1 LKTGIALIVV
11 LQIILLNV
19 YASTQGASV
28 DNSLMGIVL
37 DEKGSPVGN
46 ASVTVWSNRQM
57 VTSGKSGSDG
67 RFDIDVKPDALYTVF
82 VFADDET
89 TPGID
94 YLPSRIDASPSNG
107 REMVFNL
114 SPAASLMLTGDVQ
127 FVESEQLPI
136 SFSYVV
142 IDPSGQTISI
152 GGFQLKY
159 GSSPES
165 QSLLLGLDPT
175 HLIVPANLP
184 FMLMGN
190 FSLFTASALVHR
202 TFVID
207 TAGHFVLGKGDEVA
221 VDVRRY
227 SLSSN
232 IGIIEDLYGGVES
245 RMSEMESVG
254 FYLEAERAKA
264 SNAERLLSES
274 KYLLAQDR
282 LVDSFDAA
290 KRSFIEL
297 RQIMTGLTN
306 SYGDAI
312 FSVYIIIFLLGFASV
327 TIAFLMTNGD
337 RSKFI
342 WSSIVSVM
350 AFSSLYVAYPG
361 STIISP
367 IVFVGS
373 AVAALLLSLTIAIL
387 FPKILKG
394 RESEEHI
401 SLRRLLVPIF
411 SIAKRNI
418 RRRRIRFVLTLSSIT
433 ALVMSF
439 VALTSFSE
447 GYGLIVTKVPGSGAP
462 HDGVMVRSSGFTEA
476 NPAFLSMT
484 DPGIAWLEKQPECR
498 ALSPKAENA
507 PFFQPI
513 ANLNQAPIFGVVG
526 INSTIE
532 TSVVDLRAVLRE
544 GDLPM
549 GDGVMIS
556 EELRMKLGVDVGD
569 ELHLDWM
576 PMRLVGVFDDNA
588 FRVIADLDGRDYVP
602 KKLVN
607 NNPQGEAPV
616 YVLTPC
622 EPSEVVVTDLSTAMR
637 IPLVGISRVDVA
649 VSEGF
654 DADAFASRL
663 ALERGYLAWA
673 SSPDGISLAR
683 LGGYLEGK
691 GIPLVVPW
699 VIVVLNVVVTML
711 NSMYERRREVHILS
725 SVGLNPAHIAG
736 IFVAESSI
744 IGIVGGGVGYLVGLG
759 IYRGMAIAQL
769 GLEVHQKISALWSLA
784 AIGVSMTAVFMGALL
799 ALKSSV
805 VITPSLTRR
814 WRIETD
820 RGDFT
825 EPWEISVPVKLS
837 PSEVDGFIGFMV
849 GALRDLE
856 DNQIRRTSSIKVSR
870 DAGGVATRI
879 EFVYKATQSIAE
891 NFYTKNAVLLERG
904 AEQISVRLLSY
915 GEQGWAHTTGSL
927 VRQIAIKWS
936 AARQTAIIPSSS

>member
-1 LKTGIALIVV
+1 MVF
-11 LQIILLNV
+11 LQIIILNV
-19 YASTQGASV
+19 YASTQGASS
-28 DNSLMGIVL
+28 DTSLRGVVL

-46 ASVTVWSNRQM
+46 ASVTIWFNRQM
-57 VTSGKSGSDG
+57 VASGKTGSDG
-67 RFDIDVKPDALYTVF
+67 CFYIDVKSNALYTVF

-94 YLPSRIDASPSNG
+94 YLPSRIDARPSNG
-107 REMVFNL
+107 TNLVFNL
-114 SPAASLMLTGDVQ
+114 SPAASLTLTGDVQ

-142 IDPSGQTISI
+142 IDPSGQTMTI

-159 GSSPES
+159 GSSPDT

-175 HLIVPANLP
+175 HLIVPANVP
-184 FMLMGN
+184 FMIMGN
-190 FSLFTASALVHR
+190 FSLFASSALVHR

-207 TAGHFVLGKGDEVA
+207 TAGHFMLGKGDEAA

-227 SLSSN
+227 ALSSN
-232 IGIIEDLYGGVES
+232 MGIIEDLYGKVES

-254 FYLEAERAKA
+254 FYLDAERAKA
-264 SNAERLLSES
+264 SSAERLLSES

-290 KRSFIEL
+290 KRSFMEL

-306 SYGDAI
+306 SYGDAV
-312 FSVYIIIFLLGFASV
+312 FSVYILIFLLGFASV
-327 TIAFLMTNGD
+327 TIAFLMTNSD
-337 RSKFI
+337 RSKII
-342 WSSIVSVM
+342 WSFIVSAM
-350 AFSSLYVAYPG
+350 AFSSLYMVYPG
-361 STIISP
+361 STITPP
-367 IVFVGS
+367 ILFVVS
-373 AVAALLLSLTIAIL
+373 AVSALLLSLSTAIL

-394 RESEEHI
+394 RGSEEHVP
-401 SLRRLLVPIF
+401 LRRLLVPIF
-411 SIAKRNI
+411 SIAKRNL
-418 RRRRIRFVLTLSSIT
+418 RRRRLRFVLTLSSIT

-447 GYGLIVTKVPGSGAP
+447 GYGLIVTVIPGSGAS

-484 DPGIAWLEKQPECR
+484 DPGIAWLEKQSECR
-498 ALSPKAENA
+498 VLSPKAENA
-507 PFFQPI
+507 PFFQPL
-513 ANLNQAPIFGVVG
+513 ATLNRAPIFGVVG

-532 TSVVDLRAVLRE
+532 TSVVDLRGVLRE
-544 GDLPM
+544 GDLPT
-549 GDGVMIS
+549 GGGVMIS
-556 EELRMKLGVDVGD
+556 EELRRKLGVDVGD
-569 ELHLDWM
+569 ELYLDWM
-576 PMRLVGVFDDNA
+576 PVRLAGVFDDNA
-588 FRVIADLDGRDYVP
+588 FRVLADLDGRDYVP

-607 NNPQGEAPV
+607 NSPQGEAPV
-616 YVLTPC
+616 YVLASC
-622 EPSEVVVTDLSTAMR
+622 ETSEVVVTDLSTAMSM
-637 IPLVGISRVDVA
+637 PLVGISRVDVA

-654 DADAFASRL
+654 AADAFATRL
-663 ALERGYLAWA
+663 ALERGYLTWA
-673 SSPDGISLAR
+673 SSPEGISFAH
-683 LGGYLEGK
+683 LGSYLEGK

-744 IGIVGGGVGYLVGLG
+744 IGVVGGGVGYLVGLSL
-759 IYRGMAIAQL
+759 YRGMAMAQM

-814 WRIETD
+814 WRIEND

-837 PSEVDGFIGFMV
+837 PSEVDGFIDFMV

-870 DAGGVATRI
+870 DAGGVATTI
-879 EFVYKATQSIAE
+879 EFIYKSTQSIAE
-891 NFYTKNAVLLERG
+891 NFYTRNAVLLERG
-904 AEQISVRLLSY
+904 TENVSVRLKSH
-915 GEQGWAHTTGSL
+915 GEQSWAHTTGSL
-927 VRQIAIKWS
+927 VRQIAIRWS
-936 AARQTAIIPSSS
+936 AAR